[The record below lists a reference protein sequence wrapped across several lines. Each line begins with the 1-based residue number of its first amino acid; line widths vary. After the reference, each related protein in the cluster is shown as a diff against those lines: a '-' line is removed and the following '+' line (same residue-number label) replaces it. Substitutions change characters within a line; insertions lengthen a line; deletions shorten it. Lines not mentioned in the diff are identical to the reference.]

1 MAFDSYGSAS
11 RNGDTEYMRLSN
23 TVSNNIQQLTRN
35 VAAIQ
40 RMVNQIGTSSDVP
53 ELFDRLQHEQ
63 KEGNR
68 IAKDT
73 SMKLKQLSTISSG
86 NPAES
91 RQRKIQQDKLQENF
105 TNCLQNFQKAQ
116 RLAAEKER
124 ASVQRA
130 RAASEG
136 RGSFMQDHEH
146 QDTSP
151 IKQAG
156 APQMQAQAEAELSLD
171 MIREREEGIRQLESD
186 IMDVNEIFKDL
197 AIMVHEQGEVIDSIE
212 ANVDN
217 AATHVETANVQLE
230 KARHYQKASRRK
242 LCIIL
247 IISLLGLL
255 AVGLI
260 IYFSV
265 K

>member
-1 MAFDSYGSAS
+1 
-11 RNGDTEYMRLSN
+11 
-23 TVSNNIQQLTRN
+23 
-35 VAAIQ
+35 
-40 RMVNQIGTSSDVP
+40 
-53 ELFDRLQHEQ
+53 
-63 KEGNR
+63 
-68 IAKDT
+68 
-73 SMKLKQLSTISSG
+73 
-86 NPAES
+86 
-91 RQRKIQQDKLQENF
+91 
-105 TNCLQNFQKAQ
+105 
-116 RLAAEKER
+116 
-124 ASVQRA
+124 
-130 RAASEG
+130 
-136 RGSFMQDHEH
+136 
-146 QDTSP
+146 
-151 IKQAG
+151 
-156 APQMQAQAEAELSLD
+156 
-171 MIREREEGIRQLESD
+171 
-186 IMDVNEIFKDL
+186 MDVNEIFKDL